1 MPPCSEC
8 ALAHRRGGA
17 NPAHWA
23 REEGPKAHAGELRV
37 LNGSTEDRGA
47 DAGPLPRLHFDPA
60 LAVRDRRNTLLGD
73 ANASLAEAHS
83 QAAALLVAAEEA
95 QRRQAA
101 FLAMAAHE
109 LRRPLAPIR
118 SAAAMLGRLG
128 ADDGPSLVR
137 LQAIIERQVA
147 HMARLVDDLLDLSR
161 SSSGK
166 LRLDRSVV
174 DLRDVI
180 GGAVEACRPAA
191 ERRRQRLIV
200 VLPPSPLEVEGDP
213 LRLAQVVGNLLANA
227 CKFTDSGGRVWL
239 TVEEDGAQVVIRVR
253 DTGIGVAAE
262 DLPRLFDMFVQADT
276 SLERSRDG
284 LGIGLTLVKTL
295 VEMHGGSVEARSEG
309 PGRGSEFTIRLPLAS
324 PALQVPAARA
334 IATAPVSVPRRVLIV
349 DDSVDGAASLAMLL
363 ELAGHQTWQAH
374 DGVEAVAAAGRI
386 RPDVLLLDIGLPR
399 MNGYE
404 ACRQIRQQPWGRALF
419 IVALTGWGQ
428 EDDRLQ
434 SREAGFDAHMVKP
447 VDHDQLLELLA
458 SRPPAGTA
466 SQVQRASQP

>member
-128 ADDGPSLVR
+128 ADDAPSLAR

-213 LRLAQVVGNLLANA
+213 LRLAQVVGNLLDNA
-227 CKFTDSGGRVWL
+227 SKFTPDAGSIELLAAAHGDVVILSVADSGIGIDPAAL
-239 TVEEDGAQVVIRVR
+239 AQVFEPFAQDLSRPGFDDSGLGLGLAVVS
-253 DTGIGVAAE
+253 DLVAA
-262 DLPRLFDMFVQADT
+262 
-276 SLERSRDG
+276 
-284 LGIGLTLVKTL
+284 
-295 VEMHGGSVEARSEG
+295 HGGCVVVHSAGVGA
-309 PGRGSEFTIRLPLAS
+309 GSRFVVTLPLA
-324 PALQVPAARA
+324 P
-334 IATAPVSVPRRVLIV
+334 T
-349 DDSVDGAASLAMLL
+349 
-363 ELAGHQTWQAH
+363 
-374 DGVEAVAAAGRI
+374 AVASRSARVE
-386 RPDVLLLDIGLPR
+386 R
-399 MNGYE
+399 E
-404 ACRQIRQQPWGRALF
+404 
-419 IVALTGWGQ
+419 IV
-428 EDDRLQ
+428 
-434 SREAGFDAHMVKP
+434 
-447 VDHDQLLELLA
+447 
-458 SRPPAGTA
+458 GT
-466 SQVQRASQP
+466 